1 MATDT
6 VVQIQRQDPDIEKYR
21 KGLLEDVNKFIKG
34 RIGTGFP
41 TDALGYKVAGLT
53 PGELNAIKAAQ
64 AGIGA
69 YLPYLQG
76 GESQIRGGQLALDQA
91 GQLAMAQRA
100 VPYTYQN
107 AAAQTVS
114 GIGAFNPYV
123 ENVVN
128 QSMRDID
135 RARQI
140 QGNQLAAQQVNAG
153 AFGGSRGAIAQQ
165 ELNRNAMEQMARTSG
180 QLRQQGYEQAM
191 GRRAQEAQLLGQLGI
206 QYGQLGQA
214 DINQVIEL
222 AKARGALGVQQ
233 AGMAELGSQLSQS
246 QIQQALAAGAMERGQ
261 SQAALDAARM
271 TNQMIQ
277 NYPYQQYGF
286 LSDIYSGV
294 PTSQST
300 MTMSS
305 SPQVNPFQTAIGMG
319 ISGLSAAAGAKEA
332 GLF

>member
-1 MATDT
+1 MGTDT
-6 VVQIQRQDPDIEKYR
+6 VINVQKQDPKIEAYR
-21 KGLLEDVNKFIKG
+21 LGLLKDVEQFISNRIKG
-34 RIGTGFP
+34 GFP

-53 PGELNAIKAAQ
+53 GGEQAAIKAAQ
-64 AGIGA
+64 SGIGA

-100 VPYTYQN
+100 VPYTYQQ
-107 AAAQTVS
+107 AAAQTAA
-114 GIGAFNPYV
+114 GLGAFNPYV

-140 QGNQLAAQQVNAG
+140 QGNQLAAQQVKSG

-191 GRRAQEAQLLGQLGI
+191 NRRAQEAQLLGNLGI

-214 DINQVIEL
+214 DVNQIMEM

-233 AGMAELGSQLSQS
+233 AGMAELGSNLSMN
-246 QIQQALAAGAMERGQ
+246 QINQALQAGAMERGQ
-261 SQAALDAARM
+261 NQAALDAARM

-277 NYPYQQYGF
+277 SYPYQQYGF
-286 LSDIYSGV
+286 LSDIYAGI

-305 SPQVNPFQTAIGMG
+305 SPQVSPFQTAIGMG
-319 ISGLSAAAGAKEA
+319 ISGLSAAAGAQRA

>member
-1 MATDT
+1 MGTDT
-6 VVQIQRQDPDIEKYR
+6 VINVQKQDPAIEKYR
-21 KGLLEDVNKFIKG
+21 LGLLEDVNEFIKG
-34 RIGTGFP
+34 RIKSGFP
-41 TDALGYKVAGLT
+41 TDALGYKVQGLT
-53 PGELNAIKAAQ
+53 PGELNAIRASQ
-64 AGIGA
+64 QGIGA
-69 YLPYLQG
+69 YTPYIQG
-76 GESQIRGGQLALDQA
+76 GEAAIRGGQLMMDQA

-107 AAAQTVS
+107 AAAQTAA
-114 GIGAFNPYV
+114 GIGAFNPYI

-140 QGNQLAAQQVNAG
+140 QGNQLASQQVKAG

-180 QLRQQGYEQAM
+180 QLRSQGYNEAM
-191 GRRAQEAQLLGQLGI
+191 NRRAQEAQILGNLGI
-206 QYGQLGQA
+206 SYGQLGQS
-214 DINQVIEL
+214 DVNQVMEM

-233 AGMAELGSQLSQS
+233 AGMAELGSNLSIN
-246 QIQQALAAGAMERGQ
+246 QINQALQAGAIERGQ
-261 SQAALDAARM
+261 GQAALDAARM
-271 TNQMIQ
+271 TNQMMQ
-277 NYPYQQYGF
+277 SYPYQQYGF
-286 LSDIYSGV
+286 LSDIYAGI

-305 SPQVNPFQTAIGMG
+305 TPQISPWQQAIGMG
-319 ISGLSAAAGAKEA
+319 ISGLSAAAAAKQS